1 MQWMLRDGQCG
12 QPAMLFS
19 AGARPLPAAPLTRFA
34 LPPQASPSPTASPS
48 PEAACRSPT
57 PPPPSPTASSRAAA
71 PATPPPPANGGAI
84 SASGAAAAPRILG
97 CRFWDNYANFGG
109 AIHVSEGAVQV
120 EGCEFLRNDGAP
132 GTGQGGALY
141 FLNTRPSL
149 VRDTLVAGGADWPT
163 TAGAGCPAGWPV
175 SLRPAPAPLPAVHV
189 APGCRPRAACCTSL
203 RLAPPCPTCLPHGP
217 STSIPAGSVGF
228 SGGAISAQLAAE
240 VRLERVRAVDNK
252 SGSFAGA
259 ILVWGSNVTIVDSE
273 LINVSAAG
281 PAAAAGAGPALH
293 AACWW
298 SGLD

>member
-1 MQWMLRDGQCG
+1 MSIADASPTFSNCIFSRCGSRD
-12 QPAMLFS
+12 
-19 AGARPLPAAPLTRFA
+19 PAAPG
-34 LPPQASPSPTASPS
+34 
-48 PEAACRSPT
+48 
-57 PPPPSPTASSRAAA
+57 
-71 PATPPPPANGGAI
+71 NGGAI

-132 GTGQGGALY
+132 GTCQGGALY